1 MAHAFDLELT
11 RDSNTHWKLKTGS
24 FAVPVIDY
32 DSSKLTPE
40 QKSDEHMG
48 GRFLAG
54 GAIVCFTNTLWN
66 DIIRAGGTPKSLKA
80 SIAVEKEKDSAM
92 RTKFGPYT
100 LKVEIQADGITQE
113 AFAPIRSAL
122 MRGSLVTYT
131 MEEGTEMDYEIELVD

>member
-11 RDSNTHWKLKTGS
+11 RDSGSHWAIKTGS
-24 FAVPVIDY
+24 AAFPVLDY

-40 QKSDEHMG
+40 EKADEHMG
-48 GRFLAG
+48 GRLLAA
-54 GAIVCFTNTLWN
+54 GALACYTNSLWN
-66 DIIRAGGTPKSLKA
+66 DIVRAGGTPISMHA
-80 SIAVEKEKDSAM
+80 TIEVEKEKDSAM

-100 LKVEIQADGITQE
+100 LKVEVKAENITAEQ
-113 AFAPIRSAL
+113 FAPIRSAL